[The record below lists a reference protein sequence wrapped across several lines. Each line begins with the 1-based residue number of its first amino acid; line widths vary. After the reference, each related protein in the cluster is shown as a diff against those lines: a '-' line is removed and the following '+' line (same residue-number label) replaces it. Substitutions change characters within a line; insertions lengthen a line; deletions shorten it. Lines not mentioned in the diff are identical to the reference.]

1 MYFTFRK
8 LRKRYL
14 KMVKRY
20 ESQSRITTRNWLFS
34 FTIRLHW
41 AERTFY
47 WHFVLSL
54 RNLRLEILKS
64 FDLDFTGQKL
74 LVFCFSFFHF
84 DDFLTTFVKDLMKK
98 TTIFITNIKSPNSSY
113 IFTKI
118 WHLEIFDNE
127 TTACYKKLKNYAFW
141 RLIFADVERKKKLIL
156 RIYQI

>member
-64 FDLDFTGQKL
+64 FDLDFTGQKP
-74 LVFCFSFFHF
+74 LVFLFFIFSLWWLSNHFYWRSYKKNNHFLNEYQKYSFFLHF
-84 DDFLTTFVKDLMKK
+84 HKDL
-98 TTIFITNIKSPNSSY
+98 TSRN
-113 IFTKI
+113 
-118 WHLEIFDNE
+118 
-127 TTACYKKLKNYAFW
+127 FW
-141 RLIFADVERKKKLIL
+141 QWNDGLL
-156 RIYQI
+156 